1 MNIKIKK
8 IEIDKIEIK
17 KKDWILIIMI
27 LLVALSAFIMHH
39 ALQKTGSG
47 QVVVKINGAIE
58 GTYDL
63 NDDRKILINDGSNVL
78 VIKNGKADMIEA
90 DCPDKLC
97 VEQRTISKNN
107 ESIICLPNEVVVEIK
122 STSESQLDG
131 MTN

>member
-39 ALQKTGSG
+39 ALQQTGSG

-122 STSESQLDG
+122 STIESQLDG